1 MKVYRLATTRSVR
14 WMLTTQ
20 TTAIRQARISAVLAA
35 NVTLHCVD
43 VAGSTRQRR
52 GIVEMLNQGMID
64 LNWDLLLPGGRS
76 SGYYTLPN
84 GEGTYLGYGWRSEWR
99 RQAIDP
105 QFYSGLVN
113 VGGDARHFIWAIYE
127 IPLTRGR
134 YRPSVPA
141 HGVEEIDEPPGVVVP
156 PYSPRRMTPPVGLE
170 GGRDVPR

>member
-105 QFYSGLVN
+105 QFYSGPGLLGV
-113 VGGDARHFIWAIYE
+113 DARHFIWTIYE

>member
-20 TTAIRQARISAVLAA
+20 ATAIRQARISAVLAA

-43 VAGSTRQRR
+43 IAGSTRQRR
-52 GIVEMLNQGMID
+52 GIVEMLNQGMMD

-99 RQAIDP
+99 QQAIDP

-113 VGGDARHFIWAIYE
+113 VGGDGRHFIWAIYE
-127 IPLTRGR
+127 IPLRRGSR
-134 YRPSVPA
+134 RAPPMGA
-141 HGVEEIDEPPGVVVP
+141 DLAEIDEPAGIAV
-156 PYSPRRMTPPVGLE
+156 PYSPRRVTPPVGLE
-170 GGRDVPR
+170 GRRDVSR